1 VVNRREH
8 RGQRGRVVLLL
19 AAAVMQ
25 VARAEIIDRIAVSVG
40 TQVITTSDLERQIRV
55 AAFLSGTKP
64 DFSAAAKRAVVEGM
78 IEQKLIRGELEST
91 RYPAPS
97 PEETGPLL
105 DKFKREHFKSD
116 EEFQKSLSEYG
127 ITEQDLK
134 DELLWERTM
143 LFFVE
148 DRFRPGVQVTDEDV
162 RDYFEKV
169 VAPGARAAQPGT
181 EPNLDDYRQ
190 RIIDTLTGERSNAE
204 LDRWLKEAR
213 NRTNIVYHPET
224 LQ

>member
-1 VVNRREH
+1 
-8 RGQRGRVVLLL
+8 LLVAL
-19 AAAVMQ
+19 ALM
-25 VARAEIIDRIAVSVG
+25 ARAEIIDRIAVSVG

-64 DFSAAAKRAVVEGM
+64 DFSAAAKRAAVEGM
-78 IEQKLIRGELEST
+78 IEQKLIRGELESS

-97 PEETGPLL
+97 ADETGPLL
-105 DKFKREHFKSD
+105 DKFKQQHFKSD
-116 EEFQKSLSEYG
+116 EDFRKTLSEYG
-127 ITEQDLK
+127 ITEQDLR
-134 DELLWERTM
+134 DELLWQRTM

-162 RDYFEKV
+162 REYFEKV
-169 VAPGARAAQPGT
+169 VAPAARAAQPGT

-190 RIIDTLTGERSNAE
+190 RIIDTLTGERSNTE

-213 NRTNIVYHPET
+213 NRTDIVYHPET